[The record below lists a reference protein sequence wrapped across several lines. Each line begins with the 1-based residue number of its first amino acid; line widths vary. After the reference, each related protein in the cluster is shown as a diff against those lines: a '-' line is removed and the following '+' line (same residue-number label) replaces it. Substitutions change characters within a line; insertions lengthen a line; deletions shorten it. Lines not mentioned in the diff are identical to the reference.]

1 MFEVD
6 ISALAEEVAALVKGV
21 PTELG
26 YNVLYNLLSNM
37 LNYIPHLI
45 DYLIGKGLR
54 AWESRTC
61 ALRLMYPHFPPEQY
75 HARSQV
81 FQTVRT

>member
-6 ISALAEEVAALVKGV
+6 ISALAGEVAALLKGV

-37 LNYIPHLI
+37 LISHLI
-45 DYLIGKGLR
+45 YNFINKGHR
-54 AWESRTC
+54 ARGSRTGV
-61 ALRLMYPHFPPEQY
+61 LRLI
-75 HARSQV
+75 
-81 FQTVRT
+81 